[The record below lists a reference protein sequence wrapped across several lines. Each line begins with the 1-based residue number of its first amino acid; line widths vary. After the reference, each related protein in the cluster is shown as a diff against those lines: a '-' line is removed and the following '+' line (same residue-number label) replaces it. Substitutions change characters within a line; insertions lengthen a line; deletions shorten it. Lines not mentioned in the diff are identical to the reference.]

1 MPDRPQLV
9 ASTRT
14 VTGKKVAHI
23 RHAGGLPAVVYGHG
37 MASEPIT
44 LDAHAFTRLRR
55 HTGASTLVDLAVDG
69 GRARPVL
76 IQGVQIHPV
85 GRQVLHVDFF
95 AVRMTEELTVEVR
108 LVGDGVPGIATA
120 GGSMVHPVSSV
131 HARALPGDLPDA
143 IHYDVSSL
151 ISFEAV
157 ITVAD
162 LVVPKGV
169 TLLADPA
176 DVIARMLAPRGEEVV
191 AGAVDEAVE
200 EAVDAAPAAGRAP
213 AAG

>member
-1 MPDRPQLV
+1 MPDRPKLA
-9 ASTRT
+9 ASKRT

-23 RHAGGLPAVVYGHG
+23 RQAGGLPAVVYGHG
-37 MASEPIT
+37 IASEPVT
-44 LDAHAFTRLRR
+44 LDAHAFALLRR
-55 HTGASTLVDLAVDG
+55 HTGASTLLDLAVDG
-69 GRARPVL
+69 GRPRPVL

-85 GRQVLHVDFF
+85 GRQVLHVDLF
-95 AVRMTEELTVEVR
+95 AVRMTEELTVDIR
-108 LVGDGVPGIATA
+108 LVGDGTPGIATA
-120 GGSMVHPVSSV
+120 GGSLVHPTSSV

-143 IHYDVSSL
+143 IHYDISSL
-151 ISFEAV
+151 TSFEAV

-169 TLLADPA
+169 TVLTDPS

-191 AGAVDEAVE
+191 AGAAEAVV
-200 EAVDAAPAAGRAP
+200 EAVVEAPPAAGRAP